1 MCYVPSP
8 QMSLKPQLWQPWYK
22 VFDLK
27 DRDDIYGIVLVAC
40 VQIIDKQ
47 RGGDEQPA
55 GEMVRG
61 WGGVG
66 LCILSRSQNT
76 KHYRCMDYTCTSYLH
91 L

>member
-8 QMSLKPQLWQPWYK
+8 QMSLKPQLWQPWYT

-55 GEMVRG
+55 GEMGDPR
-61 WGGVG
+61 
-66 LCILSRSQNT
+66 IQNT
-76 KHYRCMDYTCTSYLH
+76 TDAWITHVHRTYT
-91 L
+91 